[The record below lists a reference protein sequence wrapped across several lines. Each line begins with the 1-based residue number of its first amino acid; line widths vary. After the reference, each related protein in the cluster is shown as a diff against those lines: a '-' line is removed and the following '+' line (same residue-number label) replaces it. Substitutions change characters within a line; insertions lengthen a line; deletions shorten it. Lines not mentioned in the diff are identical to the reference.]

1 MLCSKEG
8 VLTVSTS
15 NSSYLI
21 ETRLLVVVVG
31 VAVAEN
37 IWSMVLTRVY

>member
-8 VLTVSTS
+8 VFTSTS
-15 NSSYLI
+15 NSSYHI

-37 IWSMVLTRVY
+37 MWSMVLTRVY